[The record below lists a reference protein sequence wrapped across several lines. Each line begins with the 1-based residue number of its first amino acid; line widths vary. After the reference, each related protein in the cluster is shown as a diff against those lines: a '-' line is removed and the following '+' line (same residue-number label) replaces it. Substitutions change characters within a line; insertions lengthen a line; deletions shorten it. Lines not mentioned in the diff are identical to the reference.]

1 MIMTSKRTIRLLAL
15 WSITLLLCVF
25 VGKAQATWKKEF
37 FGRTA
42 GGQLV
47 ELYTL
52 TNRNGVEARIST
64 YGGVL
69 VSLKVPDRTG
79 KLDDVVLGFDKLE
92 GYLNDTKY
100 IGALIGRYANRIA
113 KGQFM
118 LNGVEHK
125 LATNNNENHLHG
137 GVKGFDKVVWK
148 ARPVKVPN
156 GDGVELSYL
165 SRDGEEGYP
174 GNLTTRVVYTLTNR
188 NELKIDYYLTTD
200 RDTIANLTQHSYF
213 NLAGQGHS
221 DILGHQLKIDA
232 DSFTPTDAVSI
243 PTGELR
249 SVKGTPFDFTQMMV
263 IGARI
268 GQVEEQL
275 KFGNGYDHNF
285 VINGRA
291 GTLRQAAKVFE
302 PTTGRVLEVWTTE
315 PGMQFYTGNFL
326 DGSQTGKGG
335 KTYQRRS
342 AFCLETQH
350 FPDSPNHTQF
360 PSTVLRRGGRYQTT
374 TVYRFSA
381 K

>member
-1 MIMTSKRTIRLLAL
+1 MLLAL
-15 WSITLLLCVF
+15 CSIMLLLCAF
-25 VGKAQATWKKEF
+25 VGKTKADWKKEV
-37 FGRTA
+37 FGKTA
-42 GGQLV
+42 GGQPV

-52 TNRNGVEARIST
+52 TNRNGVETRIIT

-79 KLDDVVLGFDKLE
+79 NLDDVVLGFDQLE
-92 GYLNDTKY
+92 RYLNDTKY
-100 IGALIGRYANRIA
+100 IGALIGRHANRIA
-113 KGQFM
+113 KGRFM
-118 LNGVEHK
+118 LNGVEYK

-148 ARPVKVPN
+148 ARPVKVR
-156 GDGVELSYL
+156 GGAGVELSYL

-174 GNLTTRVVYTLTNR
+174 GNLKARVVYTLTDR

-213 NLAGQGHS
+213 NLAGHGNG
-221 DILGHQLKIDA
+221 DILGHQLKINA
-232 DSFTPTDAVSI
+232 GSFTPTGAASI

-249 SVKGTPFDFTQMMV
+249 SVKGTPFDFTQMTA

-268 GQVEEQL
+268 EQAEEQL
-275 KFGNGYDHNF
+275 KFGSGYDHNF

-291 GTLRQAAKVFE
+291 GRLRQAAEVFE
-302 PTTGRVLEVWTTE
+302 PTTGRVMEVWTTE
-315 PGMQFYTGNFL
+315 PGMQLYTGNFL
-326 DGSQTGKGG
+326 DGSQMGKGG

-350 FPDSPNHTQF
+350 FPDSPNHAQF
-360 PSTVLRRGGRYQTT
+360 PSTVLRKGGRLQTT
-374 TVYRFSA
+374 TIYRFSA